1 MKLILRE
8 MQLDDVSAVSKLET
22 ELFPDPWPK
31 KSFINEI
38 LAEKISF
45 LFIVEENNEIIGYII
60 CWYYLK
66 ELHIGNVAVTM
77 AKQGKGVGRFLLR
90 NIFEIFSDSDKSF
103 LEVRATNKIA
113 IKLYNSFGF
122 KITYRRKSY
131 YSNGEDALVMVKV
144 RECNH
149 IKDK

>member
-8 MQLDDVSAVSKLET
+8 MQLDDVSVISKLET

-45 LFIVEENNEIIGYII
+45 PFIVEENNEIIGYII

-103 LEVRATNKIA
+103 LEVRETNKIA

-131 YSNGEDALVMVKV
+131 YSNDEDALVMVKV
-144 RECNH
+144 RL
-149 IKDK
+149 KDANA